1 MGFFDFLK
9 NKPNTDK
16 EDDIEIKDSGDM
28 AMAFNKQMAKHDES
42 VQTMLKEIDDTIAEI
57 DRRIEEQEKDGKE
70 TRE

>member
-16 EDDIEIKDSGDM
+16 EEDIEIKDSGDM